1 MSHRRT
7 AGRALG
13 IASPTVITESRIRVR
28 EFVERTSFQRAVMGV
43 IVFNA
48 ITLGLETSASLMAT
62 HGHVLHLIDRIVVA
76 IFVIELGLRMYGY
89 GLKRFFRDPWNVF
102 DFIIVAIAL
111 LPVTGEFAVLR
122 ALRILRA
129 LRLIS
134 AVPSMRRVVSG
145 LIAALPGMGS
155 IAALLTLILYV
166 FAVIGTKLY
175 GVISPDHFGDL
186 GTTLFTLFQTMTGE
200 AWPDI
205 ARDVM
210 DKSPSAWVFFVIYIL
225 ISSFMVLNLF
235 IAVVVSAM
243 EGQVAEEVREAEA
256 EYQAQDA
263 LTDQEILVELR
274 EMRAELAVIRAASTN
289 GAAPD

>member
-1 MSHRRT
+1 
-7 AGRALG
+7 
-13 IASPTVITESRIRVR
+13 VITESRIRVR